1 MNACH
6 ALVRAVNFALD
17 HVGPTSDE
25 KMIEID
31 EPEFDVDSLARIMR
45 EEMMRRRAVDSV
57 SRPASDSTAAASVAM
72 TNNGTSQT
80 NSPALSPVGQQQL
93 TLQPAF
99 QPHADHRYHVVD
111 LLQYHDRNFIQ
122 NAYRAILKRGPDATG
137 FKDFI
142 EALRSGRLNKID
154 VLARLRYSSE
164 GRAKKVQVKGLLL
177 PAVVR
182 QSYRIPVLGYL
193 FQLCVA
199 LARLPKTARSQQQ
212 FEAHVLAQQEQIV
225 DYANA
230 NRTTLANQ
238 SREVSAALARLN
250 AATQASSHRQQQLE
264 LLIREQHTILDQIRA
279 SLAELGQHL
288 ETRLAEAASRWHEHL
303 RVMETRFVEEMAAG
317 HTRTELLETRLA
329 SEGAARNEQVTML
342 NRSLK
347 AETEELRN
355 EIERA
360 SHQLQSGTD
369 AALHQLQSGTDAA
382 LEKQQQLRAELIL
395 QGQRVTR
402 LLEDVTARLP
412 ASMDQSPVM
421 LDQSQLQA
429 LADEG
434 RHTLDAFYVSFEDQF
449 RGSREEIKERL
460 KIYLPLFERAGIG
473 TREMPILDIGSG
485 RGEWLELLS
494 EKNLRASGVDLNRV
508 LVAQCRERGLEV
520 VEDDVMHYLRA
531 LPDASLGAVT
541 GFHLVEHLPVET
553 LIKMLDETVRVVKPG
568 GACIFETPNPQNVLV
583 GSCNFYFDPTH
594 RNPLPGPI
602 MKFLVE
608 SRGFARVEVINLNP
622 SNAERVA
629 GETDLIKRFNQYFY
643 GPMDYAVVGWKV

>member
-1 MNACH
+1 
-6 ALVRAVNFALD
+6 
-17 HVGPTSDE
+17 
-25 KMIEID
+25 MIEID
-31 EPEFDVDSLARIMR
+31 EPRFDVQSLASRMR
-45 EEMMRRRAVDSV
+45 EEMMRRRAADAPAD
-57 SRPASDSTAAASVAM
+57 RPAFDATTEAASVAM
-72 TNNGTSQT
+72 TNNGSSTT
-80 NSPALSPVGQQQL
+80 NAPALSPVGQPPPL
-93 TLQPAF
+93 ALQPSF
-99 QPHADHRYHVVD
+99 QPHADHRYQIAD

-154 VLARLRYSSE
+154 ILARLRYSSE

-177 PAVVR
+177 PAVIR
-182 QSYRIPVLGYL
+182 QSYRVPLLGYL
-193 FQLCVA
+193 FQLSVA
-199 LARLPKTARSQQQ
+199 LARLPATARSQQQ

-225 DYANA
+225 DYANST
-230 NRTTLANQ
+230 RTALANQ
-238 SREVSAALARLN
+238 AREVSAALARLD
-250 AATQASSHRQQQLE
+250 AAAQASAHRQQQLE
-264 LLIREQHTILDQIRA
+264 LLIREQRAILDQTRA
-279 SLAELGQHL
+279 LLTELGQHL
-288 ETRLAEAASRWHEHL
+288 ETRLAEVASGWHEHQRAL
-303 RVMETRFVEEMAAG
+303 ETHFVAEMAASDR
-317 HTRTELLETRLA
+317 RTDLLETRLA
-329 SEGAARNEQVTML
+329 AEGAARNEQVSLL

-347 AETEELRN
+347 AEAEALRN

-360 SHQLQSGTD
+360 SHQLR
-369 AALHQLQSGTDAA
+369 SGTDAA

-395 QGQRVTR
+395 HGQRVTR

-412 ASMDQSPVM
+412 ASLEHLPSSTDGSHAMMDQSPAI

-429 LADEG
+429 LADEE

-449 RGSREEIKERL
+449 RGSRAEIKERL
-460 KIYLPLFERAGIG
+460 QIYLPLFERAGIG
-473 TREMPILDIGSG
+473 TPAMPILDIGSG

-541 GFHLVEHLPVET
+541 GFHLVEHLPVEI

-622 SNAERVA
+622 SDAARVA
-629 GETDLIKRFNQYFY
+629 GDTDLIKRFNQYFY